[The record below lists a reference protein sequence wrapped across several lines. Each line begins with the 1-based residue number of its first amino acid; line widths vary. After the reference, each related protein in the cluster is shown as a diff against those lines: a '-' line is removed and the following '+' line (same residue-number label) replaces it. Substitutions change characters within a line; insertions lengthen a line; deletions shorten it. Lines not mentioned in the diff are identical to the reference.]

1 MKTTTLLS
9 ISLLLCA
16 CVTKPQPESWNTE
29 KATAPAV
36 IKMVGYPTNLIVT
49 VDGEYVGMTPM
60 ELVVSSHAERKW
72 TKWTEIRAS
81 MPGNIGFDSRTYRS
95 GDRVPERLLFN
106 IPSLTPQEY
115 QAVYGRPAPVVY

>member
-1 MKTTTLLS
+1 MKTITLLCS
-9 ISLLLCA
+9 SLLLAACA
-16 CVTKPQPESWNTE
+16 TKPQPETWNTE
-29 KATAPAV
+29 KATSPAV
-36 IKMVGYPTNLIVT
+36 IKMMAYPTNLIVT

-60 ELVVSSHAERKW
+60 ELVVNSHAERKW

-81 MPGNIGFDSRTYRS
+81 MPGNIGYDSRTYRS

-106 IPSLTPQEY
+106 IPTLTAQEY